1 MCCSLL
7 NDISSVKIDQDG
19 IELELNEVL
28 ASFIRARCDTFMSVP
43 NELFNDKIKQRLK
56 QVIFFVASLNKLGVV
71 TDNLIADWLDNKLL
85 QQLSMVDL
93 SKLSV
98 IVATKIFDTESLKL
112 KMLLLKLE
120 DEVKDKVRQN
130 FAEMRNSVKRLN
142 N

>member
-1 MCCSLL
+1 
-7 NDISSVKIDQDG
+7 
-19 IELELNEVL
+19 
-28 ASFIRARCDTFMSVP
+28 MSVP
-43 NELFNDKIKQRLK
+43 NESFNDKIKQRLK

-85 QQLSMVDL
+85 QQLTMVDL

-98 IVATKIFDTESLKL
+98 IMATKIFDTESLKL